1 MKLLTIVKSHKLID
15 DLRQLV
21 NFLSELDPFLSDVA
35 INGYHP
41 VLACL
46 MDNFNL
52 LHSLDFLRQVFVTL
66 GPQLNQFGAVLDL
79 KRGVSDILASFIPF
93 LDKEA

>member
-1 MKLLTIVKSHKLID
+1 MLID
-15 DLRQLV
+15 DFRKLMD
-21 NFLSELDPFLSDVA
+21 FLSELNPFLSDVA

-41 VLACL
+41 VLTCL

-52 LHSLDFLRQVFVTL
+52 LHSLDFLRQVFITL
-66 GPQLNQFGAVLDL
+66 GPQLNQFCTVLDL